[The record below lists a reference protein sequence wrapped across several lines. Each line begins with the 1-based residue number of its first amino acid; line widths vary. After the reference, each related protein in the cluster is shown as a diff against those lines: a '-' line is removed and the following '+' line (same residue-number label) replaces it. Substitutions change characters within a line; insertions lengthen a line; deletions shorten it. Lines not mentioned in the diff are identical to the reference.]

1 MRILVVGAGAT
12 GGYFGARLA
21 AAGRDVTFLVRP
33 ARAAALSSRGLHI
46 IGPAGETRIA
56 PKVVLAADVQSKY
69 DTIILAVKAYA
80 LDAAL
85 ADVAPAVGRETM
97 IVPFLNGMRHI
108 DALVARFGEAP
119 VLGGVCLVATQLDDA
134 GRIVQLNDM
143 QEVVYGERD
152 GSASARVAALDA
164 AMQGAGFAARS
175 SQRINADMWDKW
187 VGLAALGAM
196 TCLTRGTTG
205 EIEAQPGGAD
215 FARAIIDECAATATA
230 AGFAPSPDYLAR
242 IRSMATTPGSPLG
255 TSMFRDLQ
263 QGRAVEVDQ
272 ILGDLVTRARGFG
285 VAVPLLTAAF
295 IALRMHDA
303 RVARVASAD
312 GAQPAV
318 ART

>member
-1 MRILVVGAGAT
+1 VRILIVGAGAT

-21 AAGRDVTFLVRP
+21 AAGRDVTFLVRR
-33 ARAAALSSRGLHI
+33 ARAAALSSRGLQI
-46 IGPAGETRIA
+46 IGPSGETRIT
-56 PKVVLAADVQSKY
+56 PQLVLAGDVRPDY
-69 DTIILAVKAYA
+69 DAIILAVKAYA

-85 ADVAPAVGRETM
+85 GDVAPAVGQDTM
-97 IVPFLNGMRHI
+97 IVPFLNGLRHI

-196 TCLTRGTTG
+196 TCLARGTTG

-230 AGFAPSPDYLAR
+230 AGFAPTSAYLTR
-242 IRSMATTPGSPLG
+242 IRTMATAPGSPLA
-255 TSMFRDLQ
+255 TSMFRDMQ

-272 ILGDLVTRARGFG
+272 ILGDLVARARSFG

-295 IALRMHDA
+295 ISLRVHDA
-303 RVARVASAD
+303 RVAHAAAADASA
-312 GAQPAV
+312 PAT
-318 ART
+318 ARA